1 MQLAVLLAH
10 SAWNGSSEH
19 RAPTGGSNPARIAGV
34 EEVIPPGSPQT
45 NKFRLA
51 TISSNF
57 SDKKSY
63 LSIRKCHKWGGENW
77 KNITEKTDECCFK
90 SSRDDSG
97 MKVNSTQC
105 CKIITESNMVLIS
118 RLNLSKKDKRK
129 KKTPLSGLIQVSRS
143 PEDRQRHLTSSSK
156 YVLWTTKTSPN
167 FPSLFFN

>member
-118 RLNLSKKDKRK
+118 RLNLSKKDKK
-129 KKTPLSGLIQVSRS
+129 KKKNALVWL
-143 PEDRQRHLTSSSK
+143 
-156 YVLWTTKTSPN
+156 N
-167 FPSLFFN
+167 PSLQKPWGSSASLDVKLQICFVDYKNFTQLPFIIL